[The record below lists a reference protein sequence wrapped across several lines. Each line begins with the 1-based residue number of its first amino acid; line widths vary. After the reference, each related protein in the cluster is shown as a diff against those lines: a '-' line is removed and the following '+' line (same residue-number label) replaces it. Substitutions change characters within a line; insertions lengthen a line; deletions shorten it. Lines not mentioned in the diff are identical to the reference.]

1 METTTLIYILVSTV
15 AVLAVVVAL
24 LVWRLFHKNDELKA
38 KNEVIIRE
46 LRRNQ
51 KLIERAVSL
60 GIKRASLLITLA
72 AICIVLTTAAATP

>member
-51 KLIERAVSL
+51 TLIDRAVSL
-60 GIKRASLLITLA
+60 GIKRAALLTVFA
-72 AICIVLTTAAATP
+72 AFCLVMVAAAA

>member
-24 LVWRLFHKNDELKA
+24 LVWRLFRKNDELKA

-72 AICIVLTTAAATP
+72 AFCIVIK

>member
-24 LVWRLFHKNDELKA
+24 LVWRLFHKYDELKA

-51 KLIERAVSL
+51 TLIDRAVSL
-60 GIKRASLLITLA
+60 GVKR
-72 AICIVLTTAAATP
+72 TAL